1 MNLSSTIKSIQDIM
15 RKDDGVD
22 GDAQRIGQ
30 LTWMLFLKIFDQCE
44 EAWED
49 DAADKRRKYKSP
61 LPEECRWRNWAKYIE
76 DDKGKKQPQM
86 AGSELIKYVNDTV
99 FPGLKELDIEARAN
113 HVAQGEK
120 DGKARDQLKAV
131 AAAKAKVV
139 REVFQDTNNYMK
151 TGTQM
156 LAVIEKLD
164 EAVNFHDIKSRGQ
177 LGDVY
182 EQILND
188 LRSAGNAG
196 EFYTPRA
203 ITEFMVKMVNPSLK
217 KREIVLDPACGT
229 GGFLTAT
236 ITHLDGQISKKSGAE
251 DRKSIAE
258 CIRGIEKKQ
267 LPHLL
272 CVTNMML
279 HGIDVPGMIEHR
291 NTLGKG
297 WNDWKLTERVD
308 CVITNPPFGGMEDDG
323 VGNDY
328 PADIRTRETADMFLV
343 LIVKKLLAAKG
354 GRGAV
359 VLPDGTLFGEGV
371 KAKVKKL
378 LMEECHLHTII
389 RLPNGVFAPYTGIK
403 TNLLFFT
410 KGKPTDTIWFYEH
423 RYPAGVKSYSK
434 TKPLRVEE
442 FAPIAAWWGSE
453 SDNFAARTK
462 SDQAWKIDFK
472 TLKQDAEAKAKPHW
486 DRAESLNNDASALVN
501 QIKDLRESIKGE
513 KNASKR
519 TKAEKKVTSLND
531 QIQALRQ
538 QASEQQSIGD
548 RHYWPI
554 YNLNIKNPNAPEE
567 ETHDADKLLAKYK
580 ALLSDIEATQMK
592 LKGELSAALAHHPQ
606 DEKPF

>member
-1 MNLSSTIKSIQDIM
+1 M

-44 EAWED
+44 ETWED
-49 DAADKRRKYKSP
+49 DAADRRKKYKSP
-61 LPEECRWRNWAKYIE
+61 IPEDCRWRNWAKYIE
-76 DDKGKKQPQM
+76 DQQGKKKPCKP
-86 AGSELIKYVNDTV
+86 ASDLIKYVHDVV
-99 FPGLKELDIEARAN
+99 FPGLKELDIDAAATRA
-113 HVAQGEK
+113 VRGDKE
-120 DGKARDQLKAV
+120 GKPREQAKAI

-139 REVFQDTNNYMK
+139 RDVFQDANNYMK
-151 TGTQM
+151 SGTQM

-217 KREIVLDPACGT
+217 KRETVLDPACGT

-236 ITHLDGQISKKSGAE
+236 IAHLEGQISKKSGAG
-251 DRKSIAE
+251 DRKAIAQ

-279 HGIDVPGMIEHR
+279 HGIDVPSMIEHR
-291 NTLGKG
+291 NTLATG
-297 WNDWKLTERVD
+297 WNDWKLTERVN

-328 PADIRTRETADMFLV
+328 PSDIRTRETADMFLV
-343 LIVKKLLAAKG
+343 LIVKKLLAVQG

-378 LMEECHLHTII
+378 LMEECQLHTII

-423 RYPAGVKSYSK
+423 LYPAGVKSYSK

-442 FAPIAAWWGSE
+442 FAPIAEWWGTE
-453 SDNFAARTK
+453 SDGFAARTE
-462 SDQAWKIDFK
+462 SEHAWKIDFK
-472 TLKQDAEAKAKPHW
+472 TLKQNAEAKAKPHW
-486 DRAESLNNDASALVN
+486 DKAESLNNDASPLVN
-501 QIKDLRESIKGE
+501 QIKDLRETIKGE
-513 KNASKR
+513 KDATKR
-519 TKAEKKVTSLND
+519 TKAEDKISTLND
-531 QIQALRQ
+531 QIEALRQ
-538 QASEQQSIGD
+538 QAREQQSIGD
-548 RHYWPI
+548 RHFWPI
-554 YNLNIKNPNAPEE
+554 YNLDIKNPNTAEE

-580 ALLSDIEATQMK
+580 ILLGDIDKTQSK
-592 LKGELSAALAHHPQ
+592 LKAELSSALAHHIES
-606 DEKPF
+606 DATK

>member
-44 EAWED
+44 ETWED
-49 DAADKRRKYKSP
+49 DAADRRKKYKSP
-61 LPEECRWRNWAKYIE
+61 IPEDCRWRNWAKYIE
-76 DDKGKKQPQM
+76 DQQGKKKPRKP
-86 AGSELIKYVNDTV
+86 ASELIKYVNDVV
-99 FPGLKELDIEARAN
+99 FPGLKELDIDDAATRA
-113 HVAQGEK
+113 VRGEK
-120 DGKARDQLKAV
+120 EGKPREQAKV
-131 AAAKAKVV
+131 IAAAKAKVV
-139 REVFQDTNNYMK
+139 RDVFQDANNYMK
-151 TGTQM
+151 SGTQM

-217 KREIVLDPACGT
+217 KRETVLDPACGT

-236 ITHLDGQISKKSGAE
+236 IAHLEGQISKKSGAQ
-251 DRKSIAE
+251 DRKAIAQ

-279 HGIDVPGMIEHR
+279 HGIDVPSMIEHR
-291 NTLGKG
+291 NTLANG
-297 WNDWKLTERVD
+297 WNDWKLTERVN

-323 VGNDY
+323 VGSDY
-328 PADIRTRETADMFLV
+328 PSDIRTRETADMFLV
-343 LIVKKLLAAKG
+343 LIVKKLLAVKG

-389 RLPNGVFAPYTGIK
+389 RLPNGVFAPYTSIK

-442 FAPIAAWWGSE
+442 FEPIEKWWGSE
-453 SDNFAARTK
+453 ADGFTARTE
-462 SDQAWKIDFK
+462 SEQAWKIDFK
-472 TLKQDAEAKAKPHW
+472 TLKREAEAKAKPHW
-486 DRAESLNNDASALVN
+486 EKAESLNNEAASLGNKV
-501 QIKDLRESIKGE
+501 KDLRESIKGE
-513 KNASKR
+513 KDLYQR
-519 TKAEKKVTSLND
+519 TKAELEISTFND
-531 QIQALRQ
+531 RIEALRQ
-538 QASEQQSIGD
+538 QAREQQSIGD
-548 RHYWPI
+548 RHFWPI
-554 YNLNIKNPNAPEE
+554 YNLDIKNPNTAEE
-567 ETHDADKLLAKYK
+567 ETPDADKLLAKYK
-580 ALLSDIEATQMK
+580 ALLGEIDKTQSK
-592 LKGELSAALAHHPQ
+592 LKAEFSSALAHHLESEEPA
-606 DEKPF
+606 

>member
-44 EAWED
+44 ETWED
-49 DAADKRRKYKSP
+49 DALDQRKTYQSP
-61 LPEECRWRNWAKYIE
+61 IPEPARWRNWAKHIE
-76 DDKGKKQPQM
+76 DDKGKKKPQIS
-86 AGSELIKYVNDTV
+86 GSELIRHVQDVV
-99 FPGLKELDIEARAN
+99 FPALQDLDIASYASRVALKESTEKAKDQARTIAEARA
-113 HVAQGEK
+113 
-120 DGKARDQLKAV
+120 R
-131 AAAKAKVV
+131 VV
-139 REVFQDTNNYMK
+139 REVFADTNNYMK
-151 TGTQM
+151 SGTQM

-203 ITEFMVKMVNPSLK
+203 LTEFMVRMVNPDLK
-217 KREIVLDPACGT
+217 KRETVLDPACGT

-236 ITHLDGQISKKSGAE
+236 IAHLESQIDERSSAKDGKA
-251 DRKSIAE
+251 IAQ
-258 CIRGIEKKQ
+258 CIRGMEKKQ

-272 CVTNMML
+272 CVTNMLL
-279 HGIDVPGMIEHR
+279 HGIEVPAMIEHR
-291 NTLGKG
+291 NTLAHS

-323 VGNDY
+323 VGADY
-328 PADIRTRETADMFLV
+328 PSDIRTRETADMFLV
-343 LIVKKLLAAKG
+343 LIVKKLLKEKG

-389 RLPNGVFAPYTGIK
+389 RLPNGVFNPYTSIK

-410 KGKPTDTIWFYEH
+410 RGRPTDTIWYYEH

-434 TKPLRVEE
+434 TRPLKVEE
-442 FAPIAAWWGSE
+442 FQPIADWWGSE
-453 SDNFAARTK
+453 ADGFASRTE
-462 SDQAWKIDFK
+462 SEQAWKVDFK
-472 TLKQDAEAKAKPHW
+472 KLKEEAEAKAQPHW
-486 DRAESLNNDASALVN
+486 TQAEALGNQAAALVN
-501 QIKDLRESIKGE
+501 EVKDLRDKVKGE
-513 KNASKR
+513 KDSYKR
-519 TKAEKKVTSLND
+519 TLAELEISTRTD
-531 QIQALRQ
+531 RIEALRQ
-538 QASEQQSIGD
+538 QARDQQTQGD

-554 YNLNIKNPNAPEE
+554 YNLDAKNPNTLEE
-567 ETHDADKLLAKYK
+567 ETHDPDKLLAKYK
-580 ALLSDIEATQMK
+580 ALQAEIADTEAQ
-592 LKGELSAALAHHPQ
+592 LKKELSAALAHHF
-606 DEKPF
+606 EGEAAA

>member
-44 EAWED
+44 ETWED
-49 DAADKRRKYKSP
+49 DAADKRKKYQSP
-61 LPEECRWRNWAKYIE
+61 IPEDCRWRNWAKYIE
-76 DDKGKKQPQM
+76 DDKGKKKPRIQ
-86 AGSELIKYVNDTV
+86 ASELIRHVNDVV
-99 FPGLKELDIEARAN
+99 FPGLQQLDIEGNPR
-113 HVAQGEK
+113 
-120 DGKARDQLKAV
+120 
-131 AAAKAKVV
+131 AKVV

-151 TGTQM
+151 SGTQM

-203 ITEFMVKMVNPSLK
+203 ITEFMVRMVNPSLK
-217 KREIVLDPACGT
+217 KRETVLDPACGT

-236 ITHLDGQISKKSGAE
+236 IAHLEEQISKKSGAE
-251 DRKSIAE
+251 DRKAIAQ

-279 HGIDVPGMIEHR
+279 HGIDVPSMIEHR
-291 NTLGKG
+291 NTLATG
-297 WNDWKLTERVD
+297 WNDWKLTERVS

-328 PADIRTRETADMFLV
+328 PSDIRTRETADMFLV
-343 LIVKKLLAAKG
+343 LIVKKLLAVKG

-410 KGKPTDTIWFYEH
+410 KGRPTDTLWFYEH

-442 FAPIAAWWGSE
+442 FDPIAAWWGTE
-453 SDNFAARTK
+453 ADGFAARTE
-462 SDQAWKIDFK
+462 SEQAWKIDFK
-472 TLKQDAEAKAKPHW
+472 KIKEDAEAKAKPHW
-486 DRAESLNNDASALVN
+486 DKAEALSNDASTLAN

-513 KNASKR
+513 KDATKR
-519 TKAEKKVTSLND
+519 TKAEAKIEKLTTE
-531 QIQALRQ
+531 IETLRLQSREQ
-538 QASEQQSIGD
+538 QAIGD

-554 YNLNIKNPNAPEE
+554 YNLDLKNPNAPEAE
-567 ETHDADKLLAKYK
+567 AQDPDTLLAKYRSVCQSIADTEARLK
-580 ALLSDIEATQMK
+580 A
-592 LKGELSAALAHHPQ
+592 ELTAALSHH
-606 DEKPF
+606 FTTTA

>member
-44 EAWED
+44 ETWED
-49 DAADKRRKYKSP
+49 DAADRRKKYQSP
-61 LPEECRWRNWAKYIE
+61 IPEACRWRNWAKYIE
-76 DDKGKKQPQM
+76 DDKGKKKPRIQ
-86 AGSELIKYVNDTV
+86 ASELIKHVNDVV
-99 FPGLKELDIEARAN
+99 FPGLQQLDIEGN
-113 HVAQGEK
+113 P
-120 DGKARDQLKAV
+120 
-131 AAAKAKVV
+131 KAKVV
-139 REVFQDTNNYMK
+139 RDVFQDTNNYMK
-151 TGTQM
+151 SGTQM

-217 KREIVLDPACGT
+217 KRETVLDPACGT

-236 ITHLDGQISKKSGAE
+236 ITHLEGQISKQSGAE
-251 DRKSIAE
+251 DRKAIAE

-279 HGIDVPGMIEHR
+279 HGIDVPSMIEHR
-291 NTLGKG
+291 NTLATG
-297 WNDWKLTERVD
+297 WNDWKLTERVN

-328 PADIRTRETADMFLV
+328 PSDIRTRETADMFLV
-343 LIVKKLLAAKG
+343 LIVKKLLNDKG

-378 LMEECHLHTII
+378 LMEDCNLHTII

-410 KGKPTDTIWFYEH
+410 KGKPTNTIWFYEH
-423 RYPAGVKSYSK
+423 RYPTGIKSYSK

-442 FAPIAAWWGSE
+442 FDPIVAWWGHEADGFS
-453 SDNFAARTK
+453 ARTE

-472 TLKQDAEAKAKPHW
+472 ALKQDAEAKAKPHW
-486 DRAESLNNDASALVN
+486 DKAESLDNEAAALQN
-501 QIKDLRESIKGE
+501 QIKDLRDTIKGE
-513 KNASKR
+513 KDTTKR
-519 TKAEKKVTSLND
+519 SRVEDKITALNE
-531 QIQALRQ
+531 QIEVLHQRTR
-538 QASEQQSIGD
+538 EEQSIGD
-548 RHYWPI
+548 RHFWPI
-554 YNLNIKNPNAPEE
+554 YNLDIKNPNAAEE
-567 ETHDADKLLAKYK
+567 ETHDADKLLVRYK
-580 ALLSDIEATQMK
+580 ALLGEIAATQAK
-592 LKGELSAALAHHPQ
+592 LKDELFAAIAHHSKF
-606 DEKPF
+606 ESSNS